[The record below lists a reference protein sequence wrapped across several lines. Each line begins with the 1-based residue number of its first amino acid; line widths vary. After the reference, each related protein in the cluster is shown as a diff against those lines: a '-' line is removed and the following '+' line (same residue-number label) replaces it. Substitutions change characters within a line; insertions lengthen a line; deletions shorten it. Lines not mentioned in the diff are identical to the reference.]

1 MAMNDFIG
9 LSCADTYG
17 TFWLGPLTISWQ
29 SSLGQYAY
37 APHRQWGN
45 VLVIFKG
52 REFLI
57 H

>member
-1 MAMNDFIG
+1 MVMNDFIG

-17 TFWLGPLTISWQ
+17 SFWLGPLVISWQ
-29 SSLGQYAY
+29 NSMGQYAY